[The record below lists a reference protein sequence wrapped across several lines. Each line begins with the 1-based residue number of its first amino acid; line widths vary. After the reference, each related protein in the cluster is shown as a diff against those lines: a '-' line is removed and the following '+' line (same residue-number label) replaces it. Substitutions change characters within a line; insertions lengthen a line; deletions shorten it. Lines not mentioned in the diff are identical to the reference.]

1 MKSSVITVR
10 RLLAPIALIGL
21 VAISLFMVWPA
32 PINPTETIADD
43 EYAALLAALP
53 VRPGEELYTTVPW
66 ETSLAVARMKAWT
79 ERKPLLI
86 WSMDGH
92 PLGCG

>member
-1 MKSSVITVR
+1 MKPSAITVR
-10 RLLAPIALIGL
+10 RLLAAIALIGL
-21 VAISLFMVWPA
+21 VAVGVFMVWPA
-32 PINPTETIADD
+32 SVIPTETIADD

-53 VRPGEELYTTVPW
+53 VHPGEELYTTVPW
-66 ETSLAVARMKAWT
+66 ETSLAAARTKAWT